1 MDSKTICIQQIT
13 HLSTATIMGRQA
25 PHKAVLLLAI
35 MDLIENG
42 TLTTP
47 KLILSKQLEIA
58 FETEWQSFVG
68 SPLVFKCKIATP
80 FWHMRNEPF
89 YDLYFNDGK
98 LVTTI
103 KSPYSIKKLREE
115 TYAIIDPDL
124 FALMSKRDNRIEFR
138 TKLIDTYLKGLHSDL
153 IR

>member
-42 TLTTP
+42 TLVTP
-47 KLILSKQLEIA
+47 KIVLTKQLKSA
-58 FETEWQSFVG
+58 FETEWKSFVG

-89 YDLYFNDGK
+89 YDLFFNNGQ
-98 LVTTI
+98 LVKTI

-115 TYAIIDPDL
+115 TYAMLDPDL
-124 FALMSKRDNRIEFR
+124 FALMSKRDYRIEFR
-138 TKLIDTYLKGLHSDL
+138 TVLIDTYLKDLHSDL